1 MDTLLTVEE
10 MSNILHISK
19 NTIQS
24 RRWKDKSGCPLI
36 KKGKRIYSINSRFWD
51 WFKEGGK

>member
-36 KKGKRIYSINSRFWD
+36 KKGKRIYSISSRFWD